1 MRLDKQRK
9 SVFTRR
15 IMLLGTLKI
24 GLVSLIMSRLF
35 RLQILEHRKF
45 IKQSDNNRLSFQLLT
60 PRRGNVF
67 DRLGRAITMN
77 RKTFQVVI
85 TKEHAPNP
93 KETLLKLRKFIALSD
108 QEMEDILEK
117 IRVRRAFIPVVVKSN
132 LIRKE
137 AFDIEEN
144 SFLLPGVSIEEVEQR
159 YYIFSGVGAHIVGY
173 VGRVN
178 SKELEKDPDPLLKMP
193 KFQIGKTGLE
203 RSYDKV
209 LRGRSG
215 KKYVEVNARGR
226 VIRDIET
233 IDQID
238 GTSIVLTLDWELQE
252 YITKRIEGF
261 SAGVMAMNIH
271 TGEIVGSVSSPS
283 FNPNTFARGISQSE
297 WQQLLNNPRA
307 PIMNKVFRG
316 TWSPGSTFKTVVAL
330 AALEE
335 GIIRPEET
343 VFCKGYIELGP
354 SKHKKYCWSRSGHGK
369 VNMMQSFEQSCDV
382 YYYEIS
388 KKVGINTIEKYARM
402 LGFGENLL
410 EGFAGVSSGIL
421 PSRKWLKKRHNMTWM
436 VGDTLN
442 VSIGQG
448 YLLSTPL
455 QNAVSFAR
463 ICNGGYKV
471 MPTLTRDLLLPY
483 HAAEKK
489 PIIRAEKLPFD
500 QQNLDVIMRGL
511 YDVMHGSKGTAR
523 KYNLGDSDWQMI
535 GKTGT
540 VQVRRITEA
549 ERKQGITKNEDRVW
563 KYRDHANFVGVA
575 PFNNPRWVVSVYIE
589 HAGSGSADAAPVARD
604 VILKIKER
612 EAIWERIPYF
622 TK

>member
-1 MRLDKQRK
+1 M
-9 SVFTRR
+9 V
-15 IMLLGTLKI
+15 LGVLKLGFI
-24 GLVSLIMSRLF
+24 SLIVSRLF
-35 RLQILEHRKF
+35 RLQILEHGRF
-45 IKQSDNNRLSFQLLT
+45 TKQSDNNRLSFRLLT
-60 PRRGNVF
+60 PKRGNLF
-67 DRLGRAITMN
+67 DRLGRAITIN
-77 RKTFQVVI
+77 RKTFQVI
-85 TKEHAPNP
+85 IIREHAPNP
-93 KETLLKLRKFIALSD
+93 KETLLKLREFIALSD

-117 IRVRRAFIPVVVKSN
+117 LKAHRSFVPIVVKKN

-144 SFLLPGVSIEEVEQR
+144 SFLLPGVSIEEVDQR
-159 YYIFSGVGAHIVGY
+159 YYAFSEIGAHIVGY

-178 SKELEKDPDPLLKMP
+178 SKELEKDSDPLLKMP
-193 KFQIGKTGLE
+193 RFQIGKTGLE
-203 RSYDKV
+203 RAYDRV
-209 LRGRSG
+209 LRGSSG

-226 VIRDIET
+226 VIRDIESV
-233 IDQID
+233 DQID

-252 YITKRIEGF
+252 YISKRIEGF

-283 FNPNTFARGISQSE
+283 FNPNTFSRGISQSE
-297 WQQLLNNPRA
+297 WQQLLNNPRS
-307 PIMNKVFRG
+307 PIMNKVLRG
-316 TWSPGSTFKTVVAL
+316 TWPPGSTFKTVVAL

-335 GIIRPEET
+335 GIIRPEQT
-343 VFCKGYIELGP
+343 VFCKGYIDIG
-354 SKHKKYCWSRSGHGK
+354 SSGKKKYCWSRSGHGS
-369 VNMMQSFEQSCDV
+369 VNMVKSFEQSCDV

-388 KKVGINTIEKYARM
+388 KQVGVNAIEKYARL
-402 LGFGENLL
+402 LGFGENLM
-410 EGFAGVSSGIL
+410 EDFPGVSSGIL
-421 PSRKWLKKRHNMTWM
+421 PSRRWLKKRHNMTWM

-442 VSIGQG
+442 ISIGQG

-471 MPTLTRDLLLPY
+471 MPTLTRDLLMPY
-483 HAAEKK
+483 TPPQKRPEVQAQ
-489 PIIRAEKLPFD
+489 KLPFK

-511 YDVMHGSKGTAR
+511 YDVMHGTKGTAR
-523 KYNLGDSDWQMI
+523 AYKLDDNNWQMI

-575 PFNNPRWVVSVYIE
+575 PFNDPRWVVSVYIE

-604 VILKIKER
+604 VMLKIKER
-612 EAIWERIPYF
+612 EEIWKRIPHF